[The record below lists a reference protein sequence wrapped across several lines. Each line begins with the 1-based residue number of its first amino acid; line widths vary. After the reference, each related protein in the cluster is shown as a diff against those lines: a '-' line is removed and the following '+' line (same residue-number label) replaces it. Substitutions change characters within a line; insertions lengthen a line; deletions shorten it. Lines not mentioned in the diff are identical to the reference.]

1 MTEEAILAVSM
12 LLVATEKDSSLRT
25 TFTFYL
31 LGVLK
36 VFPYWKPHILFK
48 QNNFIESIVSRIVKC
63 LNSETE
69 SAFFSVMKGFVD
81 YSLDEA
87 TDLEYYGN
95 MTSFFFRGLLHETTS
110 SSLSPN
116 CVSKLIFETLRLITS
131 EIYDLRSFLP
141 EAPVGTRLNELLR
154 KYFILPASAL
164 ASTFHALRHL
174 KESNE
179 AFDAKLLDFETFSN
193 VLLTY
198 LSSISSFLSNCEAHE
213 AELASL
219 LKLILKM
226 LKVIVTLNSGSI
238 EGTFTIVHLVV
249 QSRINFKNA
258 SNYREILSDSCQLL
272 LECAK
277 IKCSLIQSALI
288 CFRDAV
294 ISLDFIDPAQDKTN
308 GEVNYYE
315 TAASIGPYIGALFRL
330 QLDINQDRTVCDGIL
345 NSLLSSVPNEGQN
358 EISTVILTR
367 ESSDKLACP
376 HAIATLGHVAGV
388 SGDEQIALTCL
399 ANLTAQFNKGNYGE
413 LSRIFFTQ
421 FNLIAV
427 TGSGSLLANILDIYT
442 NIIAEGELS
451 LVSIAMDELGKSLVS
466 LCKNEMIK
474 MEVLLF
480 TLMRSF
486 IEKGLLLAKKRHSHL
501 HLNSQKPA
509 HNPIG
514 TLRPVLFAIWMILE
528 YVVVEDFINKA
539 ASIDLFQEFWFVLIF
554 HGYQS
559 QLSWDP
565 LWKEFI
571 PRIAERSPLLIKEKD
586 RVQTASTFSLSLL
599 TQHINSALKSH
610 LITLMPNCTNS
621 AKNLSLAQCLWLLTF
636 YQCESQKLEAGRTD
650 TFMAYLKSDVVY
662 YLDLYPF
669 IEDLSLTVRIEYLLS
684 FVNIVL
690 DFKGLVNRKHD

>member
-1 MTEEAILAVSM
+1 MTEEAILAISM
-12 LLVATEKDSSLRT
+12 LLVATPKESNLRPI
-25 TFTFYL
+25 FTLYL

-36 VFPYWKPHILFK
+36 VFPLWKPHILFK
-48 QNNFIESIVSRIVKC
+48 QNAFIETLVTRIIKC

-69 SAFFSVMKGFVD
+69 EAFFNVLKGFVD
-81 YSLDEA
+81 LSLDESS
-87 TDLEYYGN
+87 DLEYYGN
-95 MTSFFFRGLLHETTS
+95 VTSYFFRGLLHES
-110 SSLSPN
+110 VPLSIN
-116 CVSKLIFETLRLITS
+116 CISKLIIECLRLIGS
-131 EIYDLRSFLP
+131 VIYDLRTFLP

-164 ASTFHALRHL
+164 AATFHALRNL
-174 KESNE
+174 KVENSSATLNCE
-179 AFDAKLLDFETFSN
+179 ELST

-198 LSSISSFLSNCEAHE
+198 LSSISSFFSNCENHE

-226 LKVIVTLNSGSI
+226 LKVIVTIYPTSV
-238 EGTFTIVHLVV
+238 EGTFSIVHLVV

-277 IKCSLIQSALI
+277 IKCTLIQSALI
-288 CFRDAV
+288 CFRDSV
-294 ISLDFIDPAQDKTN
+294 ISLDFIDPSRDKSN
-308 GEVNYYE
+308 EEVNYYE

-330 QLDINQDRTVCDGIL
+330 QLDLNQDRTVCDGIL
-345 NSLLSSVPNEGQN
+345 NSLLSSIPDEEPNE
-358 EISTVILTR
+358 LTKFVLNR
-367 ESSDKLACP
+367 ESPEHLVCP

-388 SGDEQIALTCL
+388 SGDEQIALSCL

-480 TLMRSF
+480 TFMRSF
-486 IEKGLLLAKKRHSHL
+486 IEKGLLLAKKKSLKLPSHLSTHSH
-501 HLNSQKPA
+501 SKPA
-509 HNPIG
+509 ANPIG

-528 YVVVEDFINKA
+528 FVVVEDFINKA
-539 ASIDLFQEFWFVLIF
+539 AVVDLFQEFWFVLIF
-554 HGYQS
+554 HGFQS

-571 PRIAERSPLLIKEKD
+571 ARIAEKSPLLIKEKD

-599 TQHINSALKSH
+599 TQQTNSALKTH
-610 LITLMPNCTNS
+610 LISLMPNCSNS
-621 AKNLSLAQCLWLLTF
+621 SKNLSLAQCLWLLTF
-636 YQCESQKLEAGRTD
+636 YQCESHKLEAGRTD

-662 YLDLYPF
+662 YLDLYPY
-669 IEDLSLTVRIEYLLS
+669 IEDLSLTVS
-684 FVNIVL
+684 
-690 DFKGLVNRKHD
+690 

>member
-1 MTEEAILAVSM
+1 MTEEAILAISM
-12 LLVATEKDSSLRT
+12 LLVATPKESNLRPI
-25 TFTFYL
+25 FTLYL

-36 VFPYWKPHILFK
+36 VFPLWKPHNLFK
-48 QNNFIESIVSRIVKC
+48 QTAFIETLVTRIIKC

-69 SAFFSVMKGFVD
+69 EAFFNVLKGFVD
-81 YSLDEA
+81 LSLDESS
-87 TDLEYYGN
+87 DLEYYGN
-95 MTSFFFRGLLHETTS
+95 VTSYFFRGLLHES
-110 SSLSPN
+110 VPLSIN
-116 CVSKLIFETLRLITS
+116 CISKLIIECLRLIGS
-131 EIYDLRSFLP
+131 VIYDLRTFLP

-164 ASTFHALRHL
+164 AATFHALRNL
-174 KESNE
+174 KVENSSATLNCE
-179 AFDAKLLDFETFSN
+179 ELST

-198 LSSISSFLSNCEAHE
+198 LSSISSFFSNCENHE

-226 LKVIVTLNSGSI
+226 LKVIVTIYPTSV
-238 EGTFTIVHLVV
+238 EGTFSIVHLVV

-277 IKCSLIQSALI
+277 IKCTLIQSALI

-294 ISLDFIDPAQDKTN
+294 ISLDFIDPSRDKSN
-308 GEVNYYE
+308 EEVNYYE

-330 QLDINQDRTVCDGIL
+330 QLDLNQDRTVCDGIL
-345 NSLLSSVPNEGQN
+345 NSLLSSIPDEEPNE
-358 EISTVILTR
+358 LTKFVLNR
-367 ESSDKLACP
+367 ESPEHLVCP

-388 SGDEQIALTCL
+388 SGDEQIALSCL

-480 TLMRSF
+480 TFMRSF
-486 IEKGLLLAKKRHSHL
+486 IEKGLLLAKKKSLKLPSHLSTHSH
-501 HLNSQKPA
+501 SKPA
-509 HNPIG
+509 ANPIG

-528 YVVVEDFINKA
+528 FVVVEDFINKA
-539 ASIDLFQEFWFVLIF
+539 AVVDLFQEFWFVLIF
-554 HGYQS
+554 HGFQS

-571 PRIAERSPLLIKEKD
+571 ARIAEKSPLLIKEKD

-599 TQHINSALKSH
+599 TQQTNSALKTH
-610 LITLMPNCTNS
+610 LISLMPNCSNS
-621 AKNLSLAQCLWLLTF
+621 SKNLSLAQCLWLLTF
-636 YQCESQKLEAGRTD
+636 YQCESHKLEAGRTD

-662 YLDLYPF
+662 YLDLYPY
-669 IEDLSLTVRIEYLLS
+669 IEDLSLTVS
-684 FVNIVL
+684 
-690 DFKGLVNRKHD
+690 

>member
-12 LLVATEKDSSLRT
+12 LLVATPKESNLRT
-25 TFTFYL
+25 IFTLYL

-36 VFPYWKPHILFK
+36 VFPFWKPHILFK
-48 QNNFIESIVSRIVKC
+48 QNAFIETLVTRVVKC

-69 SAFFSVMKGFVD
+69 EAFFNVLKGFVD
-81 YSLDEA
+81 FALDES

-95 MTSFFFRGLLHETTS
+95 VTSYFFRGLLNESVT
-110 SSLSPN
+110 LSIN
-116 CVSKLIFETLRLITS
+116 CISKLIIECLRLIGS
-131 EIYDLRSFLP
+131 EIYDLRTFLP

-164 ASTFHALRHL
+164 AATFHALRNL
-174 KESNE
+174 KVENSS
-179 AFDAKLLDFETFSN
+179 ATLDCEEIST

-198 LSSISSFLSNCEAHE
+198 LSSISSFFSNCENHE

-226 LKVIVTLNSGSI
+226 LKVIVTIYPVSI
-238 EGTFTIVHLVV
+238 DGTFSIVHLVV

-294 ISLDFIDPAQDKTN
+294 ISLDFIDPTRDNSK

-345 NSLLSSVPNEGQN
+345 NSLLSSIPDEEPNEL
-358 EISTVILTR
+358 STFVLNR
-367 ESSDKLACP
+367 QSPDHLACP

-388 SGDEQIALTCL
+388 SGDEQIALSCL

-486 IEKGLLLAKKRHSHL
+486 IEKGLLLAKKKSSKLSSHSH
-501 HLNSQKPA
+501 SKTTA
-509 HNPIG
+509 NPIG
-514 TLRPVLFAIWMILE
+514 TLRPVLFAIWIILE
-528 YVVVEDFINKA
+528 FVVVEDFINKVA
-539 ASIDLFQEFWFVLIF
+539 VVDLFQEFWFVLIF
-554 HGYQS
+554 HGFQS

-571 PRIAERSPLLIKEKD
+571 ARIAEKSPLLIKEKD

-599 TQHINSALKSH
+599 TQQTNSALKTH
-610 LITLMPNCTNS
+610 LISLMPNCS
-621 AKNLSLAQCLWLLTF
+621 YLAKNLSLAQCLWLLTF
-636 YQCESQKLEAGRTD
+636 YQCESHKLEAGRTD
-650 TFMAYLKSDVVY
+650 TFLAYLKSDVVY

-669 IEDLSLTVRIEYLLS
+669 IEDLSLTVKTS
-684 FVNIVL
+684 S
-690 DFKGLVNRKHD
+690 

>member
-1 MTEEAILAVSM
+1 M
-12 LLVATEKDSSLRT
+12 LLAATSKESNLRT
-25 TFTFYL
+25 IFTLYL

-36 VFPYWKPHILFK
+36 VFPFWKPHILFK
-48 QNNFIESIVSRIVKC
+48 QNSFIESIVKRIVKC
-63 LNSETE
+63 LNNDTE
-69 SAFFSVMKGFVD
+69 EAFFNVLKGFVD
-81 YSLDEA
+81 SSVDES

-95 MTSFFFRGLLHETTS
+95 VTSYFFRGLLHESTT
-110 SSLSPN
+110 LSVN
-116 CVSKLIFETLRLITS
+116 CTSKLIIECLKLINS
-131 EIYDLRSFLP
+131 EIYDLRTFLP

-164 ASTFHALRHL
+164 AATFHALRNL
-174 KESNE
+174 KVENTS
-179 AFDAKLLDFETFSN
+179 ATLDCENISN
-193 VLLTY
+193 VLLAY
-198 LSSISSFLSNCEAHE
+198 LSSISTFLSNCNDHE

-226 LKVIVTLNSGSI
+226 LKVIVTIYPVSV
-238 EGTFTIVHLVV
+238 EGTFSIVHLVV

-277 IKCSLIQSALI
+277 LKCSLIQSALI

-294 ISLDFIDPAQDKTN
+294 ISLDFIDPSAQDKFN
-308 GEVNYYE
+308 EVNYYE

-330 QLDINQDRTVCDGIL
+330 QLDINQDRSVCDGIL
-345 NSLLSSVPNEGQN
+345 NSLLSSALDEDRNEATNLVFPAQ
-358 EISTVILTR
+358 
-367 ESSDKLACP
+367 LACP

-388 SGDEQIALTCL
+388 SGDEQIALSCL
-399 ANLTAQFNKGNYGE
+399 ANLTAQFNKGNYGD
-413 LSRIFFTQ
+413 LSRVFFTQ

-442 NIIAEGELS
+442 NIIAEGEIS
-451 LVSIAMDELGKSLVS
+451 LVTIAMDELGKSLVT

-486 IEKGLLLAKKRHSHL
+486 IEKGLLLAKKKSSHSH
-501 HLNSQKPA
+501 KTPPT
-509 HNPIG
+509 NPISI
-514 TLRPVLFAIWMILE
+514 LRPVLFAIWMILE
-528 YVVVEDFINKA
+528 FVVIEDFINKA

-571 PRIAERSPLLIKEKD
+571 PRIAKNSPLLIKEKD
-586 RVQTASTFSLSLL
+586 RIQTASTFSLSLL
-599 TQHINSALKSH
+599 TQQTNSALKTH
-610 LITLMPNCTNS
+610 LITLMPNCSNP

-636 YQCESQKLEAGRTD
+636 YQCESHKLEAGRTD
-650 TFMAYLKSDVVY
+650 TFMAYLQSDVVY

-669 IEDLSLTVRIEYLLS
+669 IEDLSLTVRNKCKKVI
-684 FVNIVL
+684 
-690 DFKGLVNRKHD
+690 

>member
-1 MTEEAILAVSM
+1 MTEEAILAISM
-12 LLVATEKDSSLRT
+12 LLVATPKESNLRPI
-25 TFTFYL
+25 FTLYL

-36 VFPYWKPHILFK
+36 VFPLWKPHILFK
-48 QNNFIESIVSRIVKC
+48 QNAFIETLVTRIVKC
-63 LNSETE
+63 LNSQTE
-69 SAFFSVMKGFVD
+69 EAFFNVLKGFVD
-81 YSLDEA
+81 LALDES

-95 MTSFFFRGLLHETTS
+95 VTSYFFRGLLNESVT
-110 SSLSPN
+110 LSIN
-116 CVSKLIFETLRLITS
+116 CISKLLNECLRLIGS
-131 EIYDLRSFLP
+131 EIYDLRTFLP

-164 ASTFHALRHL
+164 AATFHALRNL
-174 KESNE
+174 KVENSSASLNCE
-179 AFDAKLLDFETFSN
+179 ELSA

-198 LSSISSFLSNCEAHE
+198 LSSISSFFSNCENHE

-226 LKVIVTLNSGSI
+226 VKVIVTIYPTSV
-238 EGTFTIVHLVV
+238 EGTFCIVHLVV

-277 IKCSLIQSALI
+277 IKCTLINSALI

-294 ISLDFIDPAQDKTN
+294 ISLDFIDPTRDKSK

-330 QLDINQDRTVCDGIL
+330 QLDINEDRTVCDGIL
-345 NSLLSSVPNEGQN
+345 NSLLSSIPDEEPNELTTFVLN
-358 EISTVILTR
+358 HEST
-367 ESSDKLACP
+367 EQLACP

-388 SGDEQIALTCL
+388 SGDEQIALSCL

-413 LSRIFFTQ
+413 LSRVFFTQ

-486 IEKGLLLAKKRHSHL
+486 VEKGLLLAKKKSSKLSTHSH
-501 HLNSQKPA
+501 SKPA
-509 HNPIG
+509 PNPIG
-514 TLRPVLFAIWMILE
+514 TLRPVLFAIWIILE
-528 YVVVEDFINKA
+528 YVIVEDFINKA
-539 ASIDLFQEFWFVLIF
+539 AVVDLFQEFWFVLIF
-554 HGYQS
+554 HGFQS
-559 QLSWDP
+559 QQAWDP

-571 PRIAERSPLLIKEKD
+571 ARIAEKSPLLIKEKD

-599 TQHINSALKSH
+599 TQQTNSALKTH
-610 LITLMPNCTNS
+610 LISLMPNCLNAS
-621 AKNLSLAQCLWLLTF
+621 KNLSLAQCLWLLTF
-636 YQCESQKLEAGRTD
+636 YQCESHKLEAGRTD

-669 IEDLSLTVRIEYLLS
+669 IEDLSLTVKKKYLIMILLEF
-684 FVNIVL
+684 FV
-690 DFKGLVNRKHD
+690 

>member
-1 MTEEAILAVSM
+1 MAISM
-12 LLVATEKDSSLRT
+12 LLVALPKDSSMKT
-25 TFTFYL
+25 IFTLYL

-36 VFPYWKPHILFK
+36 AFPHWKPHVLFK
-48 QNNFIESIVSRIVKC
+48 QNIFIEKLVKRIAKC
-63 LNSETE
+63 LNIETE
-69 SAFFSVMKGFVD
+69 DAFFNVLKGFVD
-81 YSLDEA
+81 YSLDES
-87 TDLEYYGN
+87 TDLEYFGTV
-95 MTSFFFRGLLHETTS
+95 TSYFFRGLLHES
-110 SSLSPN
+110 ASLPPS
-116 CVSKLIFETLRLITS
+116 CISKLIVECLRLISS

-141 EAPVGTRLNELLR
+141 DAPVGTRLNELLR

-164 ASTFHALRHL
+164 AASFHALRNL
-174 KESNE
+174 KVEY
-179 AFDAKLLDFETFSN
+179 ADATLDCEELTKA
-193 VLLTY
+193 LLTY
-198 LSSISSFLSNCEAHE
+198 LSAISSFLSNCESHE

-226 LKVIVTLNSGSI
+226 FKVITTIYPAAVEDIFS
-238 EGTFTIVHLVV
+238 IVHLVV
-249 QSRINFKNA
+249 QARINFKNA

-277 IKCSLIQSALI
+277 IKCSLIQSALF

-294 ISLDFIDPAQDKTN
+294 ISLDFIDPLSDKSD
-308 GEVNYYE
+308 GDVNYYE

-330 QLDINQDRTVCDGIL
+330 QLDINQDRSVCDGIL
-345 NSLLSSVPNEGQN
+345 NSLLSSVIDETQN
-358 EISTVILTR
+358 DATEEFTLRQESLDHLT
-367 ESSDKLACP
+367 CP

-388 SGDEQIALTCL
+388 SGDEQIALACL
-399 ANLTAQFNKGNYGE
+399 ANLTAQFNKGDYGD

-442 NIIAEGELS
+442 NIIAEGDLA
-451 LVSIAMDELGKSLVS
+451 LVSIAMDELGRSLVS

-486 IEKGLLLAKKRHSHL
+486 IEKGLLLAKKRSSKLTL
-501 HLNSQKPA
+501 HKASSTPP
-509 HNPIG
+509 NPVG

-528 YVVVEDFINKA
+528 FVVVEDFINKA

-554 HGYQS
+554 HGFQT

-571 PRIAERSPLLIKEKD
+571 SRIAEKSPLLIKEKD

-599 TQHINSALKSH
+599 TQQTNSALKAH
-610 LITLMPNCTNS
+610 LISLMPNCSGS

-636 YQCESQKLEAGRTD
+636 YQCESHKLEAGRTD

-669 IEDLSLTVRIEYLLS
+669 IEDLSLTV
-684 FVNIVL
+684 N
-690 DFKGLVNRKHD
+690 